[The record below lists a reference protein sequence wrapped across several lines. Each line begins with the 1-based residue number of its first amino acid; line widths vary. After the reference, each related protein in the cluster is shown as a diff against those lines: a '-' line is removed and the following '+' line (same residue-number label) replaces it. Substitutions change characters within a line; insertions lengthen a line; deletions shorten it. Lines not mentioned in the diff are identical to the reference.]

1 MAAMMQRRLGAKLR
15 TADDYATADEKEIK
29 ELSAMTGIKY
39 KQPARR
45 PQPKRIAAP
54 ASTLVNLNELKQLAE
69 EDGSPVKARKAL
81 APPET
86 AELGDV
92 WWNTHREET
101 EEPAPVARSPPR
113 PDRKEA
119 VAKKLEMIEKLR
131 KSGETITDQESAAS
145 STSRRKQKA
154 ASAAF
159 VASASTAAVASN
171 RQATAGR
178 KKTAPRRKTPDAR
191 RAPRGGILDDGAGP
205 AIPRRKTPDAAARGG
220 IWDVDAGPAAIPR
233 RKTPDAA
240 VPRPGDPYKAA
251 STAPRRKT
259 PEPAAAPRV
268 VRTARF
274 EAVVPPPRSK
284 PRKSPAALPSLTCAP
299 DTSFDLFAWPGEAPA
314 RDEDALG
321 GRLVAL

>member
-81 APPET
+81 PSPPET

-113 PDRKEA
+113 PA
-119 VAKKLEMIEKLR
+119 
-131 KSGETITDQESAAS
+131 SAAS
-145 STSRRKQKA
+145 STASLRRKQKA

-205 AIPRRKTPDAAARGG
+205 A
-220 IWDVDAGPAAIPR
+220 AIPR

-268 VRTARF
+268 VRTARV
-274 EAVVPPPRSK
+274 EAVAVPLPRSK

>member
-113 PDRKEA
+113 PA
-119 VAKKLEMIEKLR
+119 
-131 KSGETITDQESAAS
+131 SAAS
-145 STSRRKQKA
+145 STASVRRKQKA

-205 AIPRRKTPDAAARGG
+205 A
-220 IWDVDAGPAAIPR
+220 VVPR

-259 PEPAAAPRV
+259 PEPAAPRV
-268 VRTARF
+268 VRTARV
-274 EAVVPPPRSK
+274 EAVGAVPPPRSK

>member
-81 APPET
+81 PSPPET

-101 EEPAPVARSPPR
+101 DEPPTPARSPPR
-113 PDRKEA
+113 PA
-119 VAKKLEMIEKLR
+119 
-131 KSGETITDQESAAS
+131 SAAS
-145 STSRRKQKA
+145 STASVRRKQKA

-159 VASASTAAVASN
+159 VASASTAAATGN

-191 RAPRGGILDDGAGP
+191 RAARGGILDDGAGP
-205 AIPRRKTPDAAARGG
+205 A
-220 IWDVDAGPAAIPR
+220 VPR

-251 STAPRRKT
+251 ATAPRRKT

-268 VRTARF
+268 VRTARV
-274 EAVVPPPRSK
+274 EAVAVPPPRSK

-314 RDEDALG
+314 RDDDALTT
-321 GRLVAL
+321 L

>member
-1 MAAMMQRRLGAKLR
+1 MMQRRLGAKLR

-101 EEPAPVARSPPR
+101 ETHPSSTSREDNGVESRTMARSPPR
-113 PDRKEA
+113 PA
-119 VAKKLEMIEKLR
+119 
-131 KSGETITDQESAAS
+131 SAAS
-145 STSRRKQKA
+145 STSRRKQQKA

-159 VASASTAAVASN
+159 VASASTAAVANN

-205 AIPRRKTPDAAARGG
+205 A
-220 IWDVDAGPAAIPR
+220 VPR

-259 PEPAAAPRV
+259 PEPAPRV
-268 VRTARF
+268 VRTARV
-274 EAVVPPPRSK
+274 EAIAVPPPRSK

-314 RDEDALG
+314 RDEDAL
-321 GRLVAL
+321 LTSF

>member
-113 PDRKEA
+113 PA
-119 VAKKLEMIEKLR
+119 
-131 KSGETITDQESAAS
+131 SAAS
-145 STSRRKQKA
+145 STASVRRKQKA

-191 RAPRGGILDDGAGP
+191 RAARGGILDDGAGP
-205 AIPRRKTPDAAARGG
+205 A
-220 IWDVDAGPAAIPR
+220 VVPR

-259 PEPAAAPRV
+259 PEPAAPRV
-268 VRTARF
+268 VRTARV
-274 EAVVPPPRSK
+274 EAVTVPPPRSK

-314 RDEDALG
+314 RDDDALTT
-321 GRLVAL
+321 L

>member
-54 ASTLVNLNELKQLAE
+54 ASTLMNLNELKQLAE

-81 APPET
+81 AAPPET

-101 EEPAPVARSPPR
+101 EEPAPATTRSPPR
-113 PDRKEA
+113 PA
-119 VAKKLEMIEKLR
+119 
-131 KSGETITDQESAAS
+131 SAAS
-145 STSRRKQKA
+145 SAASVRRKQKA

-159 VASASTAAVASN
+159 VASASTAA
-171 RQATAGR
+171 ATS
-178 KKTAPRRKTPDAR
+178 TAR
-191 RAPRGGILDDGAGP
+191 RRPVARKQLRAEKRPARRRRGGILDDGAGP
-205 AIPRRKTPDAAARGG
+205 A
-220 IWDVDAGPAAIPR
+220 VPR

-240 VPRPGDPYKAA
+240 VPRPGDPTK
-251 STAPRRKT
+251 PRRRRGGRTRPT
-259 PEPAAAPRV
+259 PRRASSGRRGSRRV
-268 VRTARF
+268 A
-274 EAVVPPPRSK
+274 VPPPRSK

-314 RDEDALG
+314 RDEDAPPSF
-321 GRLVAL
+321 

>member
-92 WWNTHREET
+92 WWNTHREEI

-113 PDRKEA
+113 PA
-119 VAKKLEMIEKLR
+119 
-131 KSGETITDQESAAS
+131 SAAS
-145 STSRRKQKA
+145 STASVRRNQKA

-178 KKTAPRRKTPDAR
+178 KKTASRRKTPDAR
-191 RAPRGGILDDGAGP
+191 RAARGGILDDGAGP
-205 AIPRRKTPDAAARGG
+205 A
-220 IWDVDAGPAAIPR
+220 VVPR

-268 VRTARF
+268 VRTARV

-314 RDEDALG
+314 RDDDALTT
-321 GRLVAL
+321 L

>member
-1 MAAMMQRRLGAKLR
+1 MMQRRLGAKLR

-101 EEPAPVARSPPR
+101 EEPAPAPARSPPR
-113 PDRKEA
+113 PA
-119 VAKKLEMIEKLR
+119 
-131 KSGETITDQESAAS
+131 SAAS
-145 STSRRKQKA
+145 STASVRRKQQKA

-159 VASASTAAVASN
+159 VASASTAAATGN
-171 RQATAGR
+171 RQATANK

-191 RAPRGGILDDGAGP
+191 RAARGGILDDG
-205 AIPRRKTPDAAARGG
+205 
-220 IWDVDAGPAAIPR
+220 
-233 RKTPDAA
+233 AA

-259 PEPAAAPRV
+259 PEPAPRV
-268 VRTARF
+268 VRTARV
-274 EAVVPPPRSK
+274 EAVAVPPPRSK

-314 RDEDALG
+314 RDDDALTT
-321 GRLVAL
+321 L

>member
-113 PDRKEA
+113 PA
-119 VAKKLEMIEKLR
+119 
-131 KSGETITDQESAAS
+131 SAAS
-145 STSRRKQKA
+145 STASVRRKQKA

-205 AIPRRKTPDAAARGG
+205 AIPRRKTPDAA
-220 IWDVDAGPAAIPR
+220 
-233 RKTPDAA
+233 

-251 STAPRRKT
+251 ATAPRRKT
-259 PEPAAAPRV
+259 PDPAPRV
-268 VRTARF
+268 VRTARV
-274 EAVVPPPRSK
+274 EAVGAVPPPRSK

>member
-69 EDGSPVKARKAL
+69 EDGSPIKARKAL
-81 APPET
+81 PSPPET

-101 EEPAPVARSPPR
+101 DEPAPAPARSPPR
-113 PDRKEA
+113 PA
-119 VAKKLEMIEKLR
+119 
-131 KSGETITDQESAAS
+131 SAAS
-145 STSRRKQKA
+145 STASVRRKQKA

-191 RAPRGGILDDGAGP
+191 RAARGGILDDGAGP
-205 AIPRRKTPDAAARGG
+205 AVVPRRR
-220 IWDVDAGPAAIPR
+220 
-233 RKTPDAA
+233 TPDAA

-251 STAPRRKT
+251 ATAPRRKT
-259 PEPAAAPRV
+259 PEPAPRV
-268 VRTARF
+268 VRTARVS
-274 EAVVPPPRSK
+274 ESVAVPPPRSK

-314 RDEDALG
+314 RDDDALTT
-321 GRLVAL
+321 L

>member
-1 MAAMMQRRLGAKLR
+1 M
-15 TADDYATADEKEIK
+15 
-29 ELSAMTGIKY
+29 
-39 KQPARR
+39 
-45 PQPKRIAAP
+45 
-54 ASTLVNLNELKQLAE
+54 
-69 EDGSPVKARKAL
+69 
-81 APPET
+81 
-86 AELGDV
+86 
-92 WWNTHREET
+92 
-101 EEPAPVARSPPR
+101 ARSPPR
-113 PDRKEA
+113 PA
-119 VAKKLEMIEKLR
+119 
-131 KSGETITDQESAAS
+131 SAAS

-205 AIPRRKTPDAAARGG
+205 A
-220 IWDVDAGPAAIPR
+220 VVPR

-268 VRTARF
+268 VRTARV

-314 RDEDALG
+314 RSDDALTT
-321 GRLVAL
+321 L

>member
-81 APPET
+81 PSPPET

-92 WWNTHREET
+92 WWNTHREEI

-113 PDRKEA
+113 PA
-119 VAKKLEMIEKLR
+119 
-131 KSGETITDQESAAS
+131 SAAS
-145 STSRRKQKA
+145 STASVRRKQKA

-205 AIPRRKTPDAAARGG
+205 A
-220 IWDVDAGPAAIPR
+220 VVPR

-259 PEPAAAPRV
+259 PEPAPRV
-268 VRTARF
+268 VRTARV
-274 EAVVPPPRSK
+274 EAVALPPPRSK
-284 PRKSPAALPSLTCAP
+284 PRKSPSALPSLTCAP

-314 RDEDALG
+314 RSDDALTT
-321 GRLVAL
+321 L

>member
-113 PDRKEA
+113 PA
-119 VAKKLEMIEKLR
+119 
-131 KSGETITDQESAAS
+131 SAAS
-145 STSRRKQKA
+145 STASVRRKQKA

-191 RAPRGGILDDGAGP
+191 RAARGGILDDGAGP
-205 AIPRRKTPDAAARGG
+205 A
-220 IWDVDAGPAAIPR
+220 VPR

-251 STAPRRKT
+251 ATAPRRKT
-259 PEPAAAPRV
+259 PEQPAPRV
-268 VRTARF
+268 VRTARV
-274 EAVVPPPRSK
+274 EAVAVPPPRSK

-314 RDEDALG
+314 RSDDALTT
-321 GRLVAL
+321 L

>member
-101 EEPAPVARSPPR
+101 EEPAPARSPPR
-113 PDRKEA
+113 PA
-119 VAKKLEMIEKLR
+119 
-131 KSGETITDQESAAS
+131 SAAS
-145 STSRRKQKA
+145 STASVRRKQKA

-178 KKTAPRRKTPDAR
+178 KKTAPRRKPPDAR

-205 AIPRRKTPDAAARGG
+205 A
-220 IWDVDAGPAAIPR
+220 VVPR

-259 PEPAAAPRV
+259 PEPAPRV
-268 VRTARF
+268 VRTARV
-274 EAVVPPPRSK
+274 EAVALPPPRSK
-284 PRKSPAALPSLTCAP
+284 PRKSPSALPSLTCAP

-314 RDEDALG
+314 RSDDALTT
-321 GRLVAL
+321 L

>member
-113 PDRKEA
+113 PA
-119 VAKKLEMIEKLR
+119 
-131 KSGETITDQESAAS
+131 SAAS
-145 STSRRKQKA
+145 STASVRRKQKA

-159 VASASTAAVASN
+159 VASASTAAATGN

-205 AIPRRKTPDAAARGG
+205 A
-220 IWDVDAGPAAIPR
+220 VVPR

-268 VRTARF
+268 VRTARV

-314 RDEDALG
+314 RDDDALTT
-321 GRLVAL
+321 L

>member
-15 TADDYATADEKEIK
+15 TADDYATAEEKEIK

-54 ASTLVNLNELKQLAE
+54 ASTLMNLNELKQLAE

-81 APPET
+81 PSPPET

-101 EEPAPVARSPPR
+101 EEPAPAPARSPPR
-113 PDRKEA
+113 PA
-119 VAKKLEMIEKLR
+119 
-131 KSGETITDQESAAS
+131 SAAS
-145 STSRRKQKA
+145 STASVRRKQKA

-191 RAPRGGILDDGAGP
+191 RAARGGILDDGA
-205 AIPRRKTPDAAARGG
+205 
-220 IWDVDAGPAAIPR
+220 
-233 RKTPDAA
+233 A
-240 VPRPGDPYKAA
+240 VSRPGDPYKAGA
-251 STAPRRKT
+251 TAPRRKT
-259 PEPAAAPRV
+259 PEPAPRV
-268 VRTARF
+268 VRTARVS
-274 EAVVPPPRSK
+274 ESVAVPPPRSK

-314 RDEDALG
+314 RDDDALTT
-321 GRLVAL
+321 L

>member
-101 EEPAPVARSPPR
+101 EEPASVARSPPR
-113 PDRKEA
+113 PA
-119 VAKKLEMIEKLR
+119 
-131 KSGETITDQESAAS
+131 SAAS
-145 STSRRKQKA
+145 STASVRRKQKA

-159 VASASTAAVASN
+159 VASASTAAVACN

-205 AIPRRKTPDAAARGG
+205 AAPRRKTPDA
-220 IWDVDAGPAAIPR
+220 
-233 RKTPDAA
+233 AA

-251 STAPRRKT
+251 TMAPRRKT

-268 VRTARF
+268 VRTARV
-274 EAVVPPPRSK
+274 EQAVPPPRSK

-314 RDEDALG
+314 RDEEALG

>member
-54 ASTLVNLNELKQLAE
+54 ASTLMNLNELKQLAE

-101 EEPAPVARSPPR
+101 EEPAPAPARSPPR
-113 PDRKEA
+113 PA
-119 VAKKLEMIEKLR
+119 
-131 KSGETITDQESAAS
+131 SAAS
-145 STSRRKQKA
+145 STSRRKQQKA

-159 VASASTAAVASN
+159 VASASTAAATGN

-191 RAPRGGILDDGAGP
+191 RAARGGILDDGA
-205 AIPRRKTPDAAARGG
+205 
-220 IWDVDAGPAAIPR
+220 
-233 RKTPDAA
+233 A
-240 VPRPGDPYKAA
+240 VSRPGDPYKAA
-251 STAPRRKT
+251 ATAPRRKT
-259 PEPAAAPRV
+259 PEPAPRV
-268 VRTARF
+268 VRTARV

-314 RDEDALG
+314 RDEDALAE
-321 GRLVAL
+321 RLVAL

>member
-81 APPET
+81 PSPPET

-113 PDRKEA
+113 PA
-119 VAKKLEMIEKLR
+119 
-131 KSGETITDQESAAS
+131 SAAS
-145 STSRRKQKA
+145 STASLRRKQKA

-205 AIPRRKTPDAAARGG
+205 A
-220 IWDVDAGPAAIPR
+220 VPR

-259 PEPAAAPRV
+259 PEPAAPRV
-268 VRTARF
+268 VRTARV
-274 EAVVPPPRSK
+274 EGVAVPPPRSK

-314 RDEDALG
+314 RSDDALTT
-321 GRLVAL
+321 L

>member
-1 MAAMMQRRLGAKLR
+1 MAAMMQQRRLGAKLR

-54 ASTLVNLNELKQLAE
+54 ASTLMNLNELKQLAE

-101 EEPAPVARSPPR
+101 DEPAPAPARSPPR
-113 PDRKEA
+113 PA
-119 VAKKLEMIEKLR
+119 
-131 KSGETITDQESAAS
+131 SAAS
-145 STSRRKQKA
+145 STASVRRKQKA

-191 RAPRGGILDDGAGP
+191 RAVRGGILDDGAGP
-205 AIPRRKTPDAAARGG
+205 A
-220 IWDVDAGPAAIPR
+220 VVPR

-268 VRTARF
+268 VRTARV

-314 RDEDALG
+314 RDDDALTT
-321 GRLVAL
+321 L

>member
-113 PDRKEA
+113 PA
-119 VAKKLEMIEKLR
+119 
-131 KSGETITDQESAAS
+131 SAAS
-145 STSRRKQKA
+145 STASVRRKQKA

-205 AIPRRKTPDAAARGG
+205 A
-220 IWDVDAGPAAIPR
+220 VVPR

-251 STAPRRKT
+251 ATAPRRKT

-268 VRTARF
+268 VRTARV
-274 EAVVPPPRSK
+274 EAVAVPPPRSK

-314 RDEDALG
+314 RSDDALTT
-321 GRLVAL
+321 L

>member
-54 ASTLVNLNELKQLAE
+54 ASTLVNLNELKQLAK

-113 PDRKEA
+113 PA
-119 VAKKLEMIEKLR
+119 
-131 KSGETITDQESAAS
+131 SAAS
-145 STSRRKQKA
+145 STASVRRKQKA

-159 VASASTAAVASN
+159 VASASTAAATGN

-205 AIPRRKTPDAAARGG
+205 AVPRRKTPDAARGG
-220 IWDVDAGPAAIPR
+220 FLDDGAGPAAVPR
-233 RKTPDAA
+233 RRTPDAA

-251 STAPRRKT
+251 ATAPRRKT
-259 PEPAAAPRV
+259 PEPAAPRV
-268 VRTARF
+268 VRTARV

-284 PRKSPAALPSLTCAP
+284 PRKSPSALPSLTCAP

-314 RDEDALG
+314 RSVDALTTP
-321 GRLVAL
+321 

>member
-1 MAAMMQRRLGAKLR
+1 MMQRRLGAKLR
-15 TADDYATADEKEIK
+15 TADDYATADETEIK

-113 PDRKEA
+113 PA
-119 VAKKLEMIEKLR
+119 
-131 KSGETITDQESAAS
+131 SAAS
-145 STSRRKQKA
+145 STASVRRKQKA

-191 RAPRGGILDDGAGP
+191 RTARGGILDDGAGP
-205 AIPRRKTPDAAARGG
+205 AAVPRRRTPDA
-220 IWDVDAGPAAIPR
+220 
-233 RKTPDAA
+233 AA

-268 VRTARF
+268 VRTARV
-274 EAVVPPPRSK
+274 EAVAVPPPRSK

-314 RDEDALG
+314 RDEVDALG

>member
-113 PDRKEA
+113 PA
-119 VAKKLEMIEKLR
+119 
-131 KSGETITDQESAAS
+131 SAAS
-145 STSRRKQKA
+145 STASVRRKQKA

-191 RAPRGGILDDGAGP
+191 RAARGGILDDGAGP
-205 AIPRRKTPDAAARGG
+205 A
-220 IWDVDAGPAAIPR
+220 VPR

-251 STAPRRKT
+251 ATAPRRKT
-259 PEPAAAPRV
+259 PEPAPRV
-268 VRTARF
+268 VRTARV
-274 EAVVPPPRSK
+274 EAVAVPPPRSK

-314 RDEDALG
+314 RSDDALTT
-321 GRLVAL
+321 L

>member
-15 TADDYATADEKEIK
+15 TADDYATADEKEIR

-81 APPET
+81 PSPPET

-113 PDRKEA
+113 PA
-119 VAKKLEMIEKLR
+119 
-131 KSGETITDQESAAS
+131 SAAS
-145 STSRRKQKA
+145 STASVRRKQKA

-205 AIPRRKTPDAAARGG
+205 A
-220 IWDVDAGPAAIPR
+220 VPR

-251 STAPRRKT
+251 SAAPRRKT
-259 PEPAAAPRV
+259 PEPAAPRV
-268 VRTARF
+268 VRTARV
-274 EAVVPPPRSK
+274 EAVAVPPPRSK

>member
-54 ASTLVNLNELKQLAE
+54 ASTLVNLNELKQLAK

-113 PDRKEA
+113 PA
-119 VAKKLEMIEKLR
+119 
-131 KSGETITDQESAAS
+131 SAAS
-145 STSRRKQKA
+145 STASVRRKQKA

-159 VASASTAAVASN
+159 VASASTAAATGN

-205 AIPRRKTPDAAARGG
+205 AVPRRKTPDAARGG
-220 IWDVDAGPAAIPR
+220 FLDDGAGPAAVPR
-233 RKTPDAA
+233 RRTPDAA

-251 STAPRRKT
+251 ATAPRRKT
-259 PEPAAAPRV
+259 PEPAAPRV
-268 VRTARF
+268 VRTARV
-274 EAVVPPPRSK
+274 EAVAVPPPRSK

-314 RDEDALG
+314 RSVDALTT
-321 GRLVAL
+321 L

>member
-54 ASTLVNLNELKQLAE
+54 ASTLMNLNELKQLAE

-101 EEPAPVARSPPR
+101 EEPAPAPARSPPR
-113 PDRKEA
+113 PA
-119 VAKKLEMIEKLR
+119 
-131 KSGETITDQESAAS
+131 SAAS
-145 STSRRKQKA
+145 STASVRRKQKA

-159 VASASTAAVASN
+159 VASASTAAVASA
-171 RQATAGR
+171 RRRRVARKQLRAGR
-178 KKTAPRRKTPDAR
+178 RPTRGARHAAASWTTAPAR
-191 RAPRGGILDDGAGP
+191 RGSAAKDAGRRGREAARRQSRDDGG
-205 AIPRRKTPDAAARGG
+205 RR
-220 IWDVDAGPAAIPR
+220 
-233 RKTPDAA
+233 
-240 VPRPGDPYKAA
+240 
-251 STAPRRKT
+251 
-259 PEPAAAPRV
+259 PEPARARPGAGRGIRV
-268 VRTARF
+268 AGRR
-274 EAVVPPPRSK
+274 RS
-284 PRKSPAALPSLTCAP
+284 PRKSPAALP
-299 DTSFDLFAWPGEAPA
+299 
-314 RDEDALG
+314 R
-321 GRLVAL
+321 

>member
-81 APPET
+81 PSPPET

-113 PDRKEA
+113 PA
-119 VAKKLEMIEKLR
+119 
-131 KSGETITDQESAAS
+131 SAAS
-145 STSRRKQKA
+145 STASVRRKQKA

-191 RAPRGGILDDGAGP
+191 RAARGGILDDGAGP
-205 AIPRRKTPDAAARGG
+205 A
-220 IWDVDAGPAAIPR
+220 VPR

-259 PEPAAAPRV
+259 PEPAAPRV
-268 VRTARF
+268 VRTARV
-274 EAVVPPPRSK
+274 EAVGAVPPPRSK

-314 RDEDALG
+314 RSDDALTT
-321 GRLVAL
+321 L

>member
-113 PDRKEA
+113 PA
-119 VAKKLEMIEKLR
+119 
-131 KSGETITDQESAAS
+131 SAAS
-145 STSRRKQKA
+145 STASVRRKQKA

-178 KKTAPRRKTPDAR
+178 KKIAPRRKTPDAR
-191 RAPRGGILDDGAGP
+191 RAARGGILDDGAGP
-205 AIPRRKTPDAAARGG
+205 AVPRRKTPDAAA
-220 IWDVDAGPAAIPR
+220 VM
-233 RKTPDAA
+233 
-240 VPRPGDPYKAA
+240 RPGDPYKAA

-259 PEPAAAPRV
+259 PEPAPRV
-268 VRTARF
+268 VRTARV
-274 EAVVPPPRSK
+274 EAVAVPPPRSK

-314 RDEDALG
+314 RDDDALTT
-321 GRLVAL
+321 L

>member
-39 KQPARR
+39 KPPARR

-81 APPET
+81 PSPPDT

-101 EEPAPVARSPPR
+101 EEPVARSPPR
-113 PDRKEA
+113 PA
-119 VAKKLEMIEKLR
+119 
-131 KSGETITDQESAAS
+131 SAAS
-145 STSRRKQKA
+145 STASVRRKQKA

-171 RQATAGR
+171 RQATAGSR

-191 RAPRGGILDDGAGP
+191 RA
-205 AIPRRKTPDAAARGG
+205 ARVGC
-220 IWDVDAGPAAIPR
+220 
-233 RKTPDAA
+233 
-240 VPRPGDPYKAA
+240 
-251 STAPRRKT
+251 
-259 PEPAAAPRV
+259 
-268 VRTARF
+268 F
-274 EAVVPPPRSK
+274 
-284 PRKSPAALPSLTCAP
+284 
-299 DTSFDLFAWPGEAPA
+299 PA
-314 RDEDALG
+314 RSCFLAT
-321 GRLVAL
+321 GRRLPVRRDGRGRS

>member
-92 WWNTHREET
+92 WWNTHREEI

-113 PDRKEA
+113 PA
-119 VAKKLEMIEKLR
+119 
-131 KSGETITDQESAAS
+131 SAAS
-145 STSRRKQKA
+145 STASVRRKQKA

-171 RQATAGR
+171 RQATACR

-205 AIPRRKTPDAAARGG
+205 A
-220 IWDVDAGPAAIPR
+220 VPR

-259 PEPAAAPRV
+259 PEPAAPRV
-268 VRTARF
+268 VRTARV
-274 EAVVPPPRSK
+274 EAVTVPPPRSK

-299 DTSFDLFAWPGEAPA
+299 DTSFDLFAWPGEAQA
-314 RDEDALG
+314 RDEDAL
-321 GRLVAL
+321 LTSL

>member
-101 EEPAPVARSPPR
+101 EEPPTPARSPPR
-113 PDRKEA
+113 PA
-119 VAKKLEMIEKLR
+119 
-131 KSGETITDQESAAS
+131 SAAS
-145 STSRRKQKA
+145 STASVRRKQKA

-191 RAPRGGILDDGAGP
+191 RAPRG
-205 AIPRRKTPDAAARGG
+205 
-220 IWDVDAGPAAIPR
+220 AAI
-233 RKTPDAA
+233 
-240 VPRPGDPYKAA
+240 
-251 STAPRRKT
+251 
-259 PEPAAAPRV
+259 
-268 VRTARF
+268 
-274 EAVVPPPRSK
+274 
-284 PRKSPAALPSLTCAP
+284 AAL
-299 DTSFDLFAWPGEAPA
+299 A
-314 RDEDALG
+314 RTK
-321 GRLVAL
+321 

>member
-1 MAAMMQRRLGAKLR
+1 MAAMMQQRRLGAKLR

-113 PDRKEA
+113 PA
-119 VAKKLEMIEKLR
+119 
-131 KSGETITDQESAAS
+131 SAAS
-145 STSRRKQKA
+145 STGSVRRKQKA

-191 RAPRGGILDDGAGP
+191 RTARGGILDDGAGP
-205 AIPRRKTPDAAARGG
+205 A
-220 IWDVDAGPAAIPR
+220 AIPR
-233 RKTPDAA
+233 RRTPDAA

-259 PEPAAAPRV
+259 PEPAPRV
-268 VRTARF
+268 VRTARV